1 MAAPTK
7 RTPSTS
13 RSSSLWSSP
22 WTQQNYTM
30 LGIGVAVIV
39 VGFILLAMGM
49 NEWDNPLSVSVAPVV
64 LVIGYCVI
72 IPLAI
77 MRSRLSGSEQENG

>member
-1 MAAPTK
+1 
-7 RTPSTS
+7 
-13 RSSSLWSSP
+13 
-22 WTQQNYTM
+22 M

-39 VGFILLAMGM
+39 VGFVLLSMGM

-72 IPLAI
+72 VPLAI
-77 MRSRLSGSEQENG
+77 MRGRSGGSGQENG